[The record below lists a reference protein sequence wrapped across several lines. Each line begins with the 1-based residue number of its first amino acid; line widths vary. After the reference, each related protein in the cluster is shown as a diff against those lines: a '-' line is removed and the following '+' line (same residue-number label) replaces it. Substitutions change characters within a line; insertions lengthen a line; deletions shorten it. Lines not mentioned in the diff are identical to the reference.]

1 MTPLVLNTGIEEVR
15 KHSTWFLVIGIAL
28 VILGMIA
35 IGYAVE
41 MTIVSVIFLGWLLIL
56 GGLFE
61 IIHGFSHRPW
71 SGFFINLLAGV
82 LYAVAGFVMVSNPA
96 AAAVTLTLLIAIDI
110 VRRGRVPPLHRIFDA
125 IASSRMAHP
134 QRRDSILLGFT
145 IWDSWPVSGLWVIG
159 MFIGIDMVFDGWTEI
174 MLALERAQTA
184 GVEPGCGVDRQVLL
198 KMPYMKLKS
207 LSRAV
212 TISLIRLDSRREN
225 LVGSKFSQRRLP
237 FTAGASLKPVRY
249 HQETAKGLP
258 WGKGRLLMLS
268 PMSPVVPGSERM
280 FIPKYGSGSFP
291 LLTSAETTVDGTE
304 VRYHAEASKPAV
316 EIRSPVSGTL
326 AED

>member
-61 IIHGFSHRPW
+61 IIHGFSRRPW

-96 AAAVTLTLLIAIDI
+96 AAAVTLTLLIAIVLFVAGVFRLFI
-110 VRRGRVPPLHRIFDA
+110 AFSTPLHHRGWLILNGA
-125 IASSRMAHP
+125 I
-134 QRRDSILLGFT
+134 SILLGFM

-174 MLALERAQTA
+174 MLALSA
-184 GVEPGCGVDRQVLL
+184 
-198 KMPYMKLKS
+198 
-207 LSRAV
+207 
-212 TISLIRLDSRREN
+212 
-225 LVGSKFSQRRLP
+225 RRLP
-237 FTAGASLKPVRY
+237 AS
-249 HQETAKGLP
+249 
-258 WGKGRLLMLS
+258 
-268 PMSPVVPGSERM
+268 SPV
-280 FIPKYGSGSFP
+280 
-291 LLTSAETTVDGTE
+291 A
-304 VRYHAEASKPAV
+304 A
-316 EIRSPVSGTL
+316 
-326 AED
+326 